1 MNSARTARCWP
12 LFMVTVAAT
21 AWLAGCPRHVHLER
35 PYPPPAPA
43 ELREILRAR
52 QQEVR
57 TLNGRVRA
65 TSWVGGERLK
75 ATVLLL
81 VERPG
86 RLRLEAEVTLQ
97 GTVAVLTTDGANFA
111 FLDTRKNELRRGPA
125 CPANVASLIRIPLGP
140 SDVAA
145 ILLGDARVPDP
156 APTDDDQV
164 SWDGELGADVLDVR
178 RNEGGR
184 LRYAIKR
191 LAGNRPQIAAVTAI
205 DVVEKPVW
213 RVSFED
219 FVDVPS
225 TASSPAAPLSLPGTI
240 RFAEGNASFDD
251 GVEIHFKDRTLNDPA
266 APQAFTL
273 TAPPGTT
280 TIDVGCP

>member
-1 MNSARTARCWP
+1 MNSANRVRRWP
-12 LFMVTVAAT
+12 LMAVAA
-21 AWLAGCPRHVHLER
+21 AAAVSLAGCPRHVHLER

-43 ELREILRAR
+43 ALRELLRAR

-65 TSWVGGERLK
+65 TSWMGGERFK
-75 ATVLLL
+75 ATVLAL

-97 GTVAVLTTDGANFA
+97 GTVAVLATDGANFA

-140 SDVAA
+140 ADVAA
-145 ILLGDARVPDP
+145 ILLGDARSPDP

-164 SWDGELGADVLDVR
+164 TWDGELGADVLDLR
-178 RNEGGR
+178 RSGGGR
-184 LRYAIKR
+184 LRYAIKQ
-191 LAGNRPQIAAVTAI
+191 LAGSRPQIVAVTAV
-205 DVVEKPVW
+205 DPAGSPVW

-219 FVDVPS
+219 FVDVPP
-225 TASSPAAPLSLPGTI
+225 TSSNPGAPLSLPRTI
-240 RFAEGNASFDD
+240 RFAEGSAPFDD
-251 GVEIHFKDRTLNDPA
+251 GVEIYFKDRTLNDPS
-266 APQAFTL
+266 APEAFTL
-273 TAPPGTT
+273 TPPPHTT
-280 TIDVGCP
+280 TIEVGCP

>member
-1 MNSARTARCWP
+1 MTSARALRRWP
-12 LFMVTVAAT
+12 LLAVMMATTV
-21 AWLAGCPRHVHLER
+21 WLAGCPRHVHIER
-35 PYPPPAPA
+35 PYPPPPA
-43 ELREILRAR
+43 AALRDMLRAR

-65 TSWVGGERLK
+65 TSWIGGERLK
-75 ATVLLL
+75 ATVLAL

-86 RLRLEAEVTLQ
+86 RMRLEAEVTLQ
-97 GTVAVLTTDGANFA
+97 GTVAVLATDGANFA

-145 ILLGDARVPDP
+145 ILLGDARTPDP
-156 APTDDDQV
+156 APADDDQV

-178 RNEGGR
+178 RAEGGR
-184 LRYAIKR
+184 LRYAIKQ
-191 LAGNRPQIAAVTAI
+191 LAGNRPQIAAVTAV
-205 DVVEKPVW
+205 DSAGAPVW

-219 FVDVPS
+219 FVDVPP
-225 TASSPAAPLSLPGTI
+225 TSSKPAPPLSLPGTI

-251 GVEIHFKDRTLNDPA
+251 GVEIHFKDRTLNDPS
-266 APQAFTL
+266 APTAFTL
-273 TAPPGTT
+273 TPPPGTT
-280 TIDVGCP
+280 VIEVGCP